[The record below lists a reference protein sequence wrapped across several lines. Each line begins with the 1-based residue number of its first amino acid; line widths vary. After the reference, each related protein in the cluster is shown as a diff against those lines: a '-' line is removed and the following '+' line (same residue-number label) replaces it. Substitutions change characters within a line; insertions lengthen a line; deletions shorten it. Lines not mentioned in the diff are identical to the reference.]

1 MATEVKNPAGTTPT
15 ATTQTENRTDKAQF
29 FWNKNGKYIVYGFA
43 AIVLL
48 IGGYV
53 VYQNYFKGPEEQKA
67 ADAMW
72 KAEEFYR
79 ADSVRLALNGSG
91 ANQGF
96 LRIISK
102 YGGTKA
108 GNLARFYAGSCYMK
122 LGDFNNGIKQLKE
135 FKTDDELLKVR
146 TAGLLGDAYAE
157 TGKKNE
163 AVENYKKAGTT
174 FAEDNINSPEYLF
187 RAGLMYET
195 LGKNQDAIEMYSI
208 IKEKYPSTQRGI
220 EIDKYLA
227 RLGKVK

>member
-1 MATEVKNPAGTTPT
+1 MATEVRNVTEKVSETTN
-15 ATTQTENRTDKAQF
+15 TEHGGDKVQQ
-29 FWNKNGKYIVYGFA
+29 FWNRNSKYIVYGFA
-43 AIVLL
+43 AIILL
-48 IGGYV
+48 VGGYIA
-53 VYQNYFKGPEEQKA
+53 YQNYFKGPEEQKA
-67 ADAMW
+67 TEAMW

-79 ADSVRLALNGSG
+79 TDSIRLALNGSG

-122 LGDFNNGIKQLKE
+122 LGDFNNAIKQLKE
-135 FKTDDELLKVR
+135 FSTDDELLKVR

-163 AVENYKKAGTT
+163 AAESYKKAGTL
-174 FAEDNINSPEYLF
+174 FESDNINSPEYLF
-187 RAGLMYET
+187 RAGLLYET
-195 LGKNQDAIEMYSI
+195 MGKNQEAIDMYDL
-208 IKEKYPSTQRGI
+208 IKQKYPSSQRGI

-227 RLGKVK
+227 RLGKIK

>member
-1 MATEVKNPAGTTPT
+1 MATEVKNVTGTAPATTT
-15 ATTQTENRTDKAQF
+15 ATEPSADKAQQ

-48 IGGYV
+48 VGAYV
-53 VYQNYFKGPEEQKA
+53 VYQNYFKAPEEQKA
-67 ADAMW
+67 AEAMW
-72 KAEEFYR
+72 RAEEFYR
-79 ADSVRLALNGSG
+79 ADSIRLALNGSG

-108 GNLARFYAGSCYMK
+108 GNLARFYAGSCYLK
-122 LGDFNNGIKQLKE
+122 LGDFNNAIKQLKE
-135 FKTDDELLKVR
+135 FSTDDELLKVR
-146 TAGLLGDAYAE
+146 AAGLLGDAYAE

-163 AVENYKKAGTT
+163 AVENYKKAGTA
-174 FAEDNINSPEYLF
+174 FEDDNINSPEYLF
-187 RAGLMYET
+187 RAGLLYET
-195 LGKNQDAIEMYSI
+195 MGKNKEAIEMYSI
-208 IKEKYPSTQRGI
+208 IKQKYSTTQRGI

>member
-1 MATEVKNPAGTTPT
+1 MATEVKNVTETPT
-15 ATTQTENRTDKAQF
+15 ATTADPRGDKTQL

-48 IGGYV
+48 AGAYII
-53 VYQNYFKGPEEQKA
+53 YQNYVKAPEEQKA
-67 ADAMW
+67 SEAMW
-72 KAEEFYR
+72 KAEEFFR

-91 ANQGF
+91 ASQGF

-108 GNLARFYAGSCYMK
+108 GNLSRFYAGSCYMK
-122 LGDFNNGIKQLKE
+122 LGDFNNAIKQLKE
-135 FKTDDELLKVR
+135 FSTDDELLKVR

-157 TGKKNE
+157 LGKKTE
-163 AVENYKKAGTT
+163 AAENYKKAGTLFET
-174 FAEDNINSPEYLF
+174 DNINSPEYLF
-187 RAGLMYET
+187 RAGLLYET
-195 LGKNQDAIEMYSI
+195 MGKNKDAIEMYSI
-208 IKEKYPSTQRGI
+208 IKQKYVTSQRGI

>member
-1 MATEVKNPAGTTPT
+1 MATEVKNVTETKATT
-15 ATTQTENRTDKAQF
+15 ATTTEHHGDKAQQ
-29 FWNKNGKYIVYGFA
+29 FWNRNSKYIVYGFA

-48 IGGYV
+48 VGGYL

-67 ADAMW
+67 SEAMW
-72 KAEEFYR
+72 RAEEFYR

-96 LRIISK
+96 LKIISK
-102 YGGTKA
+102 YGSTKA

-122 LGDFNNGIKQLKE
+122 LGDFNNAIRHLKE
-135 FKTDDELLKVR
+135 FSTDDELLKLR

-157 TGKKNE
+157 TGKKND
-163 AVENYKKAGTT
+163 AAQNYKRAGTM
-174 FAEDNINSPEYLF
+174 FEADNINSPEYLF
-187 RAGLMYET
+187 RAGLLYET
-195 LGKNQDAIEMYSI
+195 MGKNQDAIDMYSI
-208 IKEKYPSTQRGI
+208 IKQKYPTSQRGI

>member
-1 MATEVKNPAGTTPT
+1 MADVKNVTGNPPVTTTPSANT
-15 ATTQTENRTDKAQF
+15 NDRFQN
-29 FWNKNGKYIVYGFA
+29 FWTKNSKFIVYGFA
-43 AIVLL
+43 AVILL
-48 IGGYV
+48 VGGYI
-53 VYQNYFKGPEEQKA
+53 VYQNYVKGPEEQKA
-67 ADAMW
+67 SEAMW
-72 KAEEFYR
+72 RAEEFYR
-79 ADSVRLALNGSG
+79 TDSVRLALNGSG

-122 LGDFNNGIKQLKE
+122 LGDFNNAIKHLKE
-135 FKTDDELLKVR
+135 FSTDDELLKVR

-163 AVENYKKAGTT
+163 AVENYKKAGTI
-174 FAEDNINSPEYLF
+174 FADDNINSPEYLF

-195 LGKNQDAIEMYSI
+195 MGKNQEAIEMYNA
-208 IKEKYPSTQRGI
+208 IKQKYPTTQRGM

>member
-1 MATEVKNPAGTTPT
+1 MATEVKNVTESTPASTTEPR
-15 ATTQTENRTDKAQF
+15 ADRAQQ
-29 FWNKNGKYIVYGFA
+29 FWNKNGKFLVYGLA

-48 IGGYV
+48 VGAYL
-53 VYQNYFKGPEEQKA
+53 VYQNYFKDPEEQKA
-67 ADAMW
+67 SEAMW
-72 KAEEFYR
+72 KAEDFYR
-79 ADSVRLALNGSG
+79 MDSVRLALNGSG

-122 LGDFNNGIKQLKE
+122 LGDFSNAIKQLKE
-135 FKTDDELLKVR
+135 FKTDDELLQVR
-146 TAGLLGDAYAE
+146 AAGLLGDAYAE

-163 AVENYKKAGTT
+163 AVESYKKAGTL
-174 FAEDNINSPEYLF
+174 FDKDNINSPEYLF
-187 RAGLMYET
+187 RAGLLYET
-195 LGKNQDAIEMYSI
+195 MGKNQEAIGMYSI
-208 IKEKYPSTQRGI
+208 IKQKYPTTQRGI